1 MDRSH
6 SHRTISLLCCVDT
19 VQVAGSDQT
28 VDIVHR
34 ISCVHEIRQVS
45 PRASGPHK
53 RRRSVRGRNWVHNCL
68 FVLVYL
74 VDQRDAIS
82 DTLSASR
89 AIFDI
94 SISELT
100 KANQSPHFDSTVPR
114 PKPTT
119 NSSIHAIS
127 TTATLDNPLSYQYSS
142 EDSNRSL
149 TSTRSFR
156 VVATLNNVSLSS
168 E

>member
-1 MDRSH
+1 MDSSH

-34 ISCVHEIRQVS
+34 ISCVQ
-45 PRASGPHK
+45 
-53 RRRSVRGRNWVHNCL
+53 VHNCL

-94 SISELT
+94 SILELT